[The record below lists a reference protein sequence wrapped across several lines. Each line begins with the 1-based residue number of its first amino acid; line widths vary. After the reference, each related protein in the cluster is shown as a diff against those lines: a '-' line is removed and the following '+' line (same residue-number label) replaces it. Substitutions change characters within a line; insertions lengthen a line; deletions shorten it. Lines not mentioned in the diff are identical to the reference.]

1 MRCNTL
7 INILDDFND
16 DVAYISKFM
25 KPEKVI
31 NIANANK
38 DSVDVLTDMGRF
50 LSEQLDGTR
59 IIEKSYTNPLQLKKI
74 IDNHIEQDTIIN
86 ISSGDNLS
94 AVIAHQ
100 AMIDHDITLIY
111 MDIGEEKIYK
121 LTKKGIKVINYD
133 NINFRVKDYV
143 SITGGKIVTD
153 ETFDYI
159 IGDYNNMLD
168 IILDNYELWIRT
180 RDYIRNNLV
189 SQSDDSIVTRSS
201 ENNQDIVYL
210 FNKFSSIDCVRS
222 IRENA
227 NNIIIVFKN
236 EDIRNYIL
244 SGVWLEHF
252 TYNIVK
258 ENSKVCDVRTG
269 VRFLWDEDRIE
280 VENEMDVIAV
290 AGSSLICISCKDT
303 KRYNSGA
310 LNELDIYAEQLG
322 GSTVK
327 KILVA
332 TKPSKGQYVDERA
345 ERMGINL
352 VLFDGDVDK
361 FRKCLYDIIDA

>member
-1 MRCNTL
+1 MKCNTL

-16 DVAYISKFM
+16 DVAYISKFI
-25 KPEKVI
+25 KPGKVV
-31 NIANANK
+31 NVANESK
-38 DSVDVLTDMGRF
+38 DSIDVLTDMRKF
-50 LSEQLDGTR
+50 LSKQLDGTR

-74 IDNHIEQDTIIN
+74 IANHVEQDTIIN

-100 AMIDHDITLIY
+100 AMMDHDGTLIY
-111 MDIGEEKIYK
+111 MDITQEKIYK
-121 LTKKGIKVINYD
+121 ITKKGMKVINYD
-133 NINFRVKDYV
+133 NINFRVRDYV

-159 IGDYNNMLD
+159 IVDYNNMLR
-168 IILDNYELWIRT
+168 IILDNYDLWIKT

-189 SQSDDSIVTRSS
+189 SESDDSIITKSS
-201 ENNQDIVYL
+201 ENNQDIKDL
-210 FNKFSSIDCVRS
+210 FNHFTNIGCVKN
-222 IRENA
+222 IKENA
-227 NNIIIVFKN
+227 NNIMIAFKN
-236 EDIRNYIL
+236 EDIRKYIL

-269 VRFLWDEDRIE
+269 VRFLWDEDKIE
-280 VENEMDVIAV
+280 VENEIDVIAV
-290 AGSSLICISCKDT
+290 AGTSLICISCKDT

-345 ERMGINL
+345 QSMGINL

-361 FRKCLYDIIDA
+361 FRKCLYDIINS